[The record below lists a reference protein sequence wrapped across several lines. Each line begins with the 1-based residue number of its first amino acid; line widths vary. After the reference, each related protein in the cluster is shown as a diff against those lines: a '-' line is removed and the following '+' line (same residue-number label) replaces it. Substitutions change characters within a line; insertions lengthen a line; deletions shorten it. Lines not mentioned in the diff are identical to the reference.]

1 MLILGAG
8 LNGCLAAYRF
18 KDAEIHE
25 YLNTP
30 SVHKAVLRFRSDAV
44 SDLTGIPFKKVEVQ
58 KGIVVDGNFVQ
69 PNIKLS
75 NLYARKVSGMAVPR
89 SINNLEPSIRWI
101 APQDFHAQMLTKLRA
116 RIKVGS
122 TYVPSKLDEPVIS
135 TIPLPVLCEK
145 LGISNPI
152 SKQEK
157 EKPIHVLTIEFE
169 SADVYQTIY
178 YPEHN
183 TKIYRASMTGNM
195 LIIESTAQVTSREA
209 MKVINDFGLYG
220 MTHTFGQHVVQQFG
234 KFIPLDDV
242 KRKKLMF
249 ELTRDFGVYSLG
261 RHATW
266 RKLMLDDTPH
276 DLDVIQRLIEVDEY
290 DIRIGK
296 V

>member
-44 SDLTGIPFKKVEVQ
+44 SDLTGIPFKRVEVQ

-75 NLYARKVSGMAVPR
+75 NLYARKVSGMAIPR
-89 SINNLEPSIRWI
+89 SINNLEPSVRWI
-101 APQDFHAQMLTKLRA
+101 APQDFHARMLTNLRD

-122 TYVPSKLDEPVIS
+122 TYTPSKFDEPVIS
-135 TIPLPVLCEK
+135 TIPLPVLCQK
-145 LGISNPI
+145 LGIDNPI
-152 SKQEK
+152 SQQEK

-183 TKIYRASMTGNM
+183 TQIYRASMTGTM
-195 LIIESTAQVTSREA
+195 LIIESTSPITSRDA
-209 MKVINDFGLYG
+209 MKIINDFGLYG
-220 MTHTFGQHVVQQFG
+220 MTHTFGDRVIQEFG
-234 KFIPLDDV
+234 KFVPLNNT
-242 KRKKLMF
+242 KRKKLMC
-249 ELTRDFGVYSLG
+249 ELTKDFGVYSLG

-296 V
+296 K

>member
-18 KDAEIHE
+18 KNAEIHE

-44 SDLTGIPFKKVEVQ
+44 SDLTGIPFKRVEVQ

-75 NLYARKVSGMAVPR
+75 NLYARKVSGMAIPR
-89 SINNLEPSIRWI
+89 SINNLEPSVRWI
-101 APQDFHAQMLTKLRA
+101 APQDFHAQMLTNLRD

-122 TYVPSKLDEPVIS
+122 TYIPSKFDEPVIS
-135 TIPLPVLCEK
+135 TIPLPVLCQK
-145 LGISNPI
+145 LGIDNPI
-152 SKQEK
+152 SQQEK

-183 TKIYRASMTGNM
+183 TQIYRASMTGTM
-195 LIIESTAQVTSREA
+195 LIIESTSPITSRDA
-209 MKVINDFGLYG
+209 MKIINDFGLYG
-220 MTHTFGQHVVQQFG
+220 MTHTFGDRVIQEFG
-234 KFIPLDDV
+234 KFVPLENT

-249 ELTRDFGVYSLG
+249 GLTKDFGVYSLG

-266 RKLMLDDTPH
+266 RKLMLDDIPN

-296 V
+296 K

>member
-18 KDAEIHE
+18 KNAEIHE

-44 SDLTGIPFKKVEVQ
+44 SDLTGIPFKRVEVQ

-75 NLYARKVSGMAVPR
+75 NLYARKVSGMAIPR
-89 SINNLEPSIRWI
+89 SINNLEPSVRWI
-101 APQDFHAQMLTKLRA
+101 APHDFHAQMLTNLRD

-122 TYVPSKLDEPVIS
+122 TYTPSKFDEPVIS
-135 TIPLPVLCEK
+135 TIPLPVLCQK
-145 LGISNPI
+145 LGIDNPI
-152 SKQEK
+152 SQQEK

-183 TKIYRASMTGNM
+183 TQIYRASMTGTM
-195 LIIESTAQVTSREA
+195 LIIESTSPITSRDA
-209 MKVINDFGLYG
+209 MKIINDFGLYG
-220 MTHTFGQHVVQQFG
+220 MTHTFGDRVVQEFG
-234 KFIPLDDV
+234 KFVPLENT

-249 ELTRDFGVYSLG
+249 GLTKDFGVYSLG

-296 V
+296 K

>member
-8 LNGCLAAYRF
+8 LNGCLAACRF
-18 KDAEIHE
+18 KNAKIHE

-30 SVHKAVLRFRSDAV
+30 SVHRAVLRFRSDAV
-44 SDLTGIPFKKVEVQ
+44 SDLTGITFKKVEVQ
-58 KGIVVDGNFVQ
+58 KGIVVDDNFVQ
-69 PNIKLS
+69 PSIRLS
-75 NLYARKVSGMAVPR
+75 NLYARKVSGMAVTR
-89 SINNLEPSIRWI
+89 SINNLDTSIRWI
-101 APQDFHAQMLTKLRA
+101 APADFHAQLLTNLRD
-116 RIKVGS
+116 RIIVGS
-122 TYVPSKLDEPVIS
+122 TYVPNKFDEPIIS

-145 LGISNPI
+145 IGLANPI
-152 SKQEK
+152 SQQEK

-183 TKIYRASMTGNM
+183 TQVYRASMTGNM

-209 MKVINDFGLYG
+209 MRIMNHFGLHG
-220 MTHTFGQHVVQQFG
+220 MVHTFGKSIVQQFG

-249 ELTRDFGVYSLG
+249 ELTKDFGVYSLG